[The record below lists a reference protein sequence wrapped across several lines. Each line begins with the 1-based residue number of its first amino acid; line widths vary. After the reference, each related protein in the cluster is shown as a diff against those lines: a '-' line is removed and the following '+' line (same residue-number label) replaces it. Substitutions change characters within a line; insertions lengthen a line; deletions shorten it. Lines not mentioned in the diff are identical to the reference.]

1 MCNYIFTLYSKKDKD
16 VLDIDDFSKL
26 FNEHLD
32 ILEIFEKVFSTS
44 RWKLS
49 N

>member
-1 MCNYIFTLYSKKDKD
+1 M
-16 VLDIDDFSKL
+16 LDIDDFSKL

-49 N
+49 NYDEQNNNDQSE